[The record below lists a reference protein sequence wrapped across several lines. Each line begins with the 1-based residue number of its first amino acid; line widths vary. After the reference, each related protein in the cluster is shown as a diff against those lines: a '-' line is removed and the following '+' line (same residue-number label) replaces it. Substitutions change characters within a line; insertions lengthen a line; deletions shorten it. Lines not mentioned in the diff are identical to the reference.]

1 MYYTYPT
8 EAADCIVDE
17 SGMPGDANDYRLSK
31 IERRL
36 SQLGAL
42 VSLAVEDVQN
52 TKRSA
57 LAAELKLQQLQAE
70 IEQLY
75 ITMTETF
82 SISPND

>member
-8 EAADCIVDE
+8 EMADRIL
-17 SGMPGDANDYRLSK
+17 DANGPDNANDFRLSK

-82 SISPND
+82 SIAPND